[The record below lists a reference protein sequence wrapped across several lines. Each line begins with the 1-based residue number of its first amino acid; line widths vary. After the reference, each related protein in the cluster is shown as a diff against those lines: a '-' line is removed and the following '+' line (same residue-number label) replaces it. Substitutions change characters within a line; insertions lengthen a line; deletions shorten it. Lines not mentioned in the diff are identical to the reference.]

1 MNYMRNII
9 ITSNHDHTR
18 VIANVTKSLI
28 STLALWC
35 KVIDFHILAYLLQE
49 VSNADS
55 NRVGWALDTLIIIL
69 EDIKF

>member
-1 MNYMRNII
+1 MRNII

-35 KVIDFHILAYLLQE
+35 KIIDFHILAYLLQE
-49 VSNADS
+49 VGNVEA
-55 NRVGWALDTLIIIL
+55 NRVGWALDTVIIIL
-69 EDIKF
+69 EDIKFET